1 MAWAISFSLLATE
14 QLAAFPKKHQR
25 QIKDSIVRMKADP
38 FQGNVEP
45 LKGAEWQGRYLPV
58 RLRYRLFFSLDHQTN
73 TITILKVELR
83 SEKTY
88 RK

>member
-1 MAWAISFSLLATE
+1 MAWTIDIDPVALE
-14 QLAAFPKKHQR
+14 QTSKLPAKHQR
-25 QIKDSIVRMKADP
+25 QIKESIERMKADP

-45 LKGAEWQGRYLPV
+45 LKGAEWQGRY
-58 RLRYRLFFSLDHQTN
+58 RKRAGRYRIFFSLNHQTN